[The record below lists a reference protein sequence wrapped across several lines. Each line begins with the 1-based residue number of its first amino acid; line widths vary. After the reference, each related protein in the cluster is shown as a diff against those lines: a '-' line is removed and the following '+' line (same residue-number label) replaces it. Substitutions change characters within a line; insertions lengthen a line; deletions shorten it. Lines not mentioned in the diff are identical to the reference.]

1 MTPPDNVTDVPTDQ
15 VEDPLADAVDALK
28 ADGYAVDR
36 PLPAVL
42 LVEGRFL
49 NPERIALRAAGEA
62 GEATL
67 GVWAISRENDWTL
80 VGWSRPDLVTIT
92 QRGQAP
98 ARWRHRRI
106 PPAMR
111 PDAQTFLEG
120 GPSPHDIVTTPKHRP
135 TDAAR
140 EVLAGL
146 GITAPEPP
154 GWEPPAP
161 PPPPVVPVAAP
172 KPQRVRSP
180 RAPAPRK
187 TAAPRK
193 PEPVT
198 KVCPTCFM
206 ALPATG
212 ICDNCG

>member
-1 MTPPDNVTDVPTDQ
+1 MDTSPDQTA
-15 VEDPLADAVDALK
+15 DPLADV
-28 ADGYAVDR
+28 ADTMRAEGYVVVR
-36 PLPAVL
+36 PQSGAI

-62 GEATL
+62 GDAAIAA
-67 GVWAISRENDWTL
+67 WAISRENDWTL
-80 VGWSRPDLVTIT
+80 VAWNRPDLVTIT
-92 QRGQAP
+92 QRGAAAP
-98 ARWRHRRI
+98 RWRHRRL

-120 GPSPHDIVTTPKHRP
+120 GASPHDIVTTPKHRP

-140 EVLAGL
+140 DVLAAL
-146 GITAPEPP
+146 DITAPEPP
-154 GWEPPAP
+154 GWVPP
-161 PPPPVVPVAAP
+161 PPPPVEVAPVAAP
-172 KPQRVRSP
+172 KPRRTRTAAAP
-180 RAPAPRK
+180 RA
-187 TAAPRK
+187 TAVRK

-206 ALPATG
+206 AIPATG

>member
-1 MTPPDNVTDVPTDQ
+1 MDTPPEPTD
-15 VEDPLADAVDALK
+15 DNLAHATYSLREE
-28 ADGYAVDR
+28 GYVVTR

-42 LVEGRFL
+42 HVEGRFV
-49 NPERIALRAAGEA
+49 NPERIALRAAAAA
-62 GEATL
+62 GEGAA
-67 GVWAISRENDWTL
+67 GVWAVGRENDWTL

-92 QRGQAP
+92 QRGAAP
-98 ARWRHRRI
+98 PRWRHRRL
-106 PPAMR
+106 PAGMR

-120 GPSPHDIVTTPKHRP
+120 GASPHDIVTAPKHRA
-135 TDAAR
+135 TEAAR

-146 GITAPEPP
+146 GIDAPEPP
-154 GWEPPAP
+154 GWEPP
-161 PPPPVVPVAAP
+161 PPPPVAVPPVVPAKPKRVRAAP
-172 KPQRVRSP
+172 A
-180 RAPAPRK
+180 RA
-187 TAAPRK
+187 AAPRK

>member
-1 MTPPDNVTDVPTDQ
+1 MDTTPPDPTAGPLVDVVYALREEGYVVTQ
-15 VEDPLADAVDALK
+15 PLS
-28 ADGYAVDR
+28 G
-36 PLPAVL
+36 VL
-42 LVEGRFL
+42 HVEGRFL

-62 GEATL
+62 GDAAL
-67 GVWAISRENDWTL
+67 GVWAVSRENDWTL
-80 VGWSRPDLVTIT
+80 VAWSRPDLVTIT
-92 QRGQAP
+92 QRGTALP
-98 ARWRHRRI
+98 RWRHRRI

-120 GPSPHDIVTTPKHRP
+120 GSSPHDIVTTPKHRP

-154 GWEPPAP
+154 GWEPP
-161 PPPPVVPVAAP
+161 PPPPVPVAPVAPP
-172 KPQRVRSP
+172 KPKRTRV
-180 RAPAPRK
+180 AAAKPAS
-187 TAAPRK
+187 TRK

-198 KVCPTCFM
+198 NVCPTCFM
-206 ALPATG
+206 AIPATG

>member
-1 MTPPDNVTDVPTDQ
+1 MAPDQ
-15 VEDPLADAVDALK
+15 IEDPLADAAHSLRT
-28 ADGYAVDR
+28 DGYTVGR
-36 PLPAVL
+36 PLLAVL
-42 LVEGRFL
+42 LVEGKFL

-62 GEATL
+62 GDATM

-80 VGWSRPDLVTIT
+80 VAWSRPDLVTIT
-92 QRGQAP
+92 QRGTAP
-98 ARWRHRRI
+98 PRWRHRRI

-120 GPSPHDIVTTPKHRP
+120 GASPHDIVTTPKHRP

-146 GITAPEPP
+146 GIEAPEPP
-154 GWEPPAP
+154 GWEPP
-161 PPPPVVPVAAP
+161 PPPPVPVVTAPPPKPARVRAPRAAKPAAP
-172 KPQRVRSP
+172 KKV
-180 RAPAPRK
+180 
-187 TAAPRK
+187 
-193 PEPVT
+193 EPVT

>member
-1 MTPPDNVTDVPTDQ
+1 METPPEPT
-15 VEDPLADAVDALK
+15 EDPLADATFTLRAE
-28 ADGYAVDR
+28 GYAVSR

-62 GEATL
+62 GDGAM
-67 GVWAISRENDWTL
+67 GVWAISKENDWTL

-92 QRGQAP
+92 QRGSAP

-111 PDAQTFLEG
+111 PDAQAFLEG
-120 GPSPHDIVTTPKHRP
+120 GPSPHDIVTTPKHRA
-135 TDAAR
+135 TEAAR

-146 GITAPEPP
+146 GIDAPEPP
-154 GWEPPAP
+154 GWLPP
-161 PPPPVVPVAAP
+161 PPPPVTVAPVVAP
-172 KPQRVRSP
+172 KPRRVRTT
-180 RAPAPRK
+180 APKP
-187 TAAPRK
+187 AAARK

>member
-1 MTPPDNVTDVPTDQ
+1 VPSDQ
-15 VEDPLADAVDALK
+15 IEDPLADA
-28 ADGYAVDR
+28 ADTLRAEGYTVDR

-42 LVEGRFL
+42 LVEGKFL
-49 NPERIALRAAGEA
+49 NPERIALHGAGEA
-62 GEATL
+62 GDATV

-80 VGWSRPDLVTIT
+80 VAWSRPDLVTIT
-92 QRGQAP
+92 QRGAAP

-120 GPSPHDIVTTPKHRP
+120 GASPHDIVTTPKHRP
-135 TDAAR
+135 TEAAR

-146 GITAPEPP
+146 GIESPEPP
-154 GWEPPAP
+154 GWEPP
-161 PPPPVVPVAAP
+161 PPPPVPVVSTPAP
-172 KPQRVRSP
+172 KPARVR
-180 RAPAPRK
+180 APKAP
-187 TAAPRK
+187 AAPRK

>member
-1 MTPPDNVTDVPTDQ
+1 MDESPAPTD
-15 VEDPLADAVDALK
+15 PTTDAAYSLRES
-28 ADGYAVDR
+28 GYAVSQ

-42 LVEGRFL
+42 LVEGGFL
-49 NPERIALRAAGEA
+49 NPERIALKAAGEA
-62 GEATL
+62 GDGAM
-67 GVWAISRENDWTL
+67 GVWAISKENDWTL

-92 QRGQAP
+92 QRGAAP

-106 PPAMR
+106 PPSMR
-111 PDAQTFLEG
+111 PDAQSFLEG

-146 GITAPEPP
+146 GIEAPEPP
-154 GWEPPAP
+154 GWEPPP
-161 PPPPVVPVAAP
+161 PPPTPVV
-172 KPQRVRSP
+172 
-180 RAPAPRK
+180 APAPPKPKRVRTSAPK
-187 TAAPRK
+187 APAAPRK
-193 PEPVT
+193 PEPVV

>member
-1 MTPPDNVTDVPTDQ
+1 M
-15 VEDPLADAVDALK
+15 EDPLADA
-28 ADGYAVDR
+28 ADSLRAEGYVVNR
-36 PLPAVL
+36 PLPAAL

-62 GEATL
+62 GEAAV

-92 QRGQAP
+92 QRGAAP
-98 ARWRHRRI
+98 PRWRHRRI

-111 PDAQTFLEG
+111 PDAQAFLEG
-120 GPSPHDIVTTPKHRP
+120 GASPHDIVTTPKHRP

-140 EVLAGL
+140 EVLAEL
-146 GITAPEPP
+146 GIETPEPP
-154 GWEPPAP
+154 GWEPP
-161 PPPPVVPVAAP
+161 PPPPVPVVTAPPP
-172 KPQRVRSP
+172 KPVRARAP
-180 RAPAPRK
+180 RAAKPA
-187 TAAPRK
+187 AVRK

-206 ALPATG
+206 AIPATG

>member
-1 MTPPDNVTDVPTDQ
+1 MDTPLEQTD
-15 VEDPLADAVDALK
+15 DPLADAAYALR
-28 ADGYAVDR
+28 ADGYAVTQ
-36 PLPAVL
+36 PLPGVL

-49 NPERIALRAAGEA
+49 NPERIALRGAGEA
-62 GEATL
+62 GDTPV

-80 VGWSRPDLVTIT
+80 VGWNRPDLVTIT
-92 QRGQAP
+92 QRGTAP

-120 GPSPHDIVTTPKHRP
+120 GSSPHDLVTTPKHRP

-146 GITAPEPP
+146 GITEPEPP
-154 GWEPPAP
+154 GWEPPP
-161 PPPPVVPVAAP
+161 PPLTPVAAVPVPKPRRTRVAAP
-172 KPQRVRSP
+172 KATPV
-180 RAPAPRK
+180 
-187 TAAPRK
+187 RK

-198 KVCPTCFM
+198 NVCPTCFM
-206 ALPATG
+206 AIPATG

>member
-1 MTPPDNVTDVPTDQ
+1 MDLSDVIETLRS
-15 VEDPLADAVDALK
+15 E
-28 ADGYAVDR
+28 GYDVKQ
-36 PLPAVL
+36 PLPGTL
-42 LVEGRFL
+42 QVEGRFL

-62 GEATL
+62 GDTAL
-67 GVWAISRENDWTL
+67 AVWAVSRENDWTL
-80 VGWSRPDLVTIT
+80 VGWKRPDLVTIN
-92 QRGQAP
+92 QRGRLQ
-98 ARWRHRRI
+98 RWRHRRI

-120 GPSPHDIVTTPKHRP
+120 GASPHDIVTTPKHRP

-146 GITAPEPP
+146 GIEAPEPP
-154 GWEPPAP
+154 GWEPP
-161 PPPPVVPVAAP
+161 PPPPVPVAPVAAP
-172 KPQRVRSP
+172 KPKRVR
-180 RAPAPRK
+180 
-187 TAAPRK
+187 TAAPKPATARK

>member
-1 MTPPDNVTDVPTDQ
+1 MDTPPDPTPDPTD
-15 VEDPLADAVDALK
+15 DPLADAAYTLR
-28 ADGYAVDR
+28 AEGYAVTR
-36 PLPAVL
+36 PQPGVL

-49 NPERIALRAAGEA
+49 NPERIALKGAGEA
-62 GEATL
+62 GDAVV

-80 VGWSRPDLVTIT
+80 VGWHRPDLVTIT
-92 QRGQAP
+92 QRGTAP

-120 GPSPHDIVTTPKHRP
+120 GASPHDIVTTPKHRP

-146 GITAPEPP
+146 GITEPEPP
-154 GWEPPAP
+154 GWEPPP
-161 PPPPVVPVAAP
+161 PPSIPVAPVAAP
-172 KPQRVRSP
+172 KPRRT
-180 RAPAPRK
+180 RA
-187 TAAPRK
+187 AAPKPAAVRK

-198 KVCPTCFM
+198 NVCPTCFM
-206 ALPATG
+206 AIPATG